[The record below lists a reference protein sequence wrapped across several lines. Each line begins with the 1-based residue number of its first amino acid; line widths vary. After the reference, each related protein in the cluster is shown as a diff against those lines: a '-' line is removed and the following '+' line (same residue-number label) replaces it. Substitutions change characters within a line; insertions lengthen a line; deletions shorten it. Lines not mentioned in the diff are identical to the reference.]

1 MKKRIRTSIILL
13 IVAMVFIAFA
23 FGLNAVRF
31 GYEDYLP
38 EQKAADKWGAG
49 ESYSLIS
56 AFFSK
61 NDTMTKNEAEYIAQE
76 INSGLISDSMADSEE
91 VSGMWT
97 YAYSAE
103 EDASVSNGNA
113 TVTAVATVFGGDFFY
128 IHDYE
133 FVYGWHL
140 KDDVASTDFV
150 VIDEVMAWQIFG
162 SSDVCG
168 MEITINEELYTV
180 CGVLKQNYEKD
191 WSSLYGEKPRVF
203 MLYSSSGARDLYS
216 DVEVVELLLPNPIS
230 KYAENLAKN
239 VISGKAE
246 FVETSGKFDFFTLL
260 RRIPELDTMGVRDK
274 EISYPYWENY
284 SIIMEVKSAKMLS
297 CQLVLA
303 GFGVVFL
310 VAAVII
316 ALKCIG
322 KRSGSMKRFMLFAL
336 IIFSAGAVSGCGKE
350 EIPEKVSVE
359 HVYRP
364 KFIDMP
370 EEMNYANNIIYTED
384 RIYISG
390 VVYDEEWNAT
400 NMLISMDMNGENLQ
414 ECKVP
419 EIDKSAYADNV
430 FVLDDGTKAMKIV
443 FYSYDEVTYESSE
456 RHQIIY
462 FDEEGKILNEVE
474 LSAVIDSMWAE
485 DEYKYLERFDMDDK
499 GNMYMYANGTICV
512 MSSKGEEIYRGKFEL
527 SDNSYME
534 KMVVKSSGG
543 MDIFYNVWSDTESNS
558 YYRTVDIVNGKMG
571 EEKEVPQAIK
581 NNMYNLFEDRDGNYY
596 YSDNLGVYTINMETG
611 EKQEVLNWLN
621 SDISENVNNMTALS
635 ADVFAART
643 YDYTNN
649 YKEQIMFLTKV
660 PDDEVVPKYVIE
672 LAGVYVSSDIK
683 NAAVRF
689 NRNNNDYRIS
699 ITDYSVY
706 CTDEDWELGYTML
719 NNDIML
725 GNIPDI
731 LCVPYNVQLEN
742 YVSKGLFADLNEYMD
757 MDESFNRDEYL
768 TNIFEAYEVDG
779 GLYELVTQFNVVTL
793 AGKTKNLKGMT
804 GWTMEEFYEFAG
816 QLPED
821 VQLLFDTTRDAFV
834 SMALM
839 YCYED
844 FVNMDTGECEFD
856 GEEFKKLLEF
866 AKSLSTTYMW
876 EEENNG
882 GDYDASFW
890 EEYDK
895 FLANDKA
902 ILQNMHLGS
911 FSSFLSAVNYTFCD
925 EITMIGYPA
934 SDRKGTVIG
943 ESGSRL
949 AMSAKS
955 GVKDGVWEVFKY
967 FLSEDY
973 QDSLN
978 WSFPVKI
985 SSLEKMAQKELE
997 QAQKQNDMDYG
1008 YDVDIMVD
1016 VYYGESTDTRVLTQ
1030 EDVDTIME
1038 LIKSLNR
1045 ISKNDQELTAIITE
1059 EVAPYFDNKKS
1070 VDAVADIIQSRAQI
1084 FIYQRR

>member
-1 MKKRIRTSIILL
+1 MKERIRKSIILL
-13 IVAMVFIAFA
+13 IVSIGFIALA
-23 FGLNAVRF
+23 FVLNLVRL
-31 GYEDYLP
+31 GYEDRLP
-38 EQKAADKWGAG
+38 EQKAADNWGAG

-61 NDTMTKNEAEYIAQE
+61 NDTMTKNQADYIAQE
-76 INSGLISDSMADSEE
+76 INSALISDSIAASEE
-91 VSGMWT
+91 VPDMWT

-103 EDASVSNGNA
+103 ENVSVSNGDA
-113 TVTAVATVFGGDFFY
+113 TVTAVATVFAGDFFY

-140 KDDVASTDFV
+140 KDDASVTNFA

-162 SSDVCG
+162 SSNVCG
-168 MEITINEELYTV
+168 MEMTINEEPYTI
-180 CGVLKQNYEKD
+180 CGVLRQSYEQE
-191 WSSLYGEKPRVF
+191 WSSIYGEKPRVF
-203 MLYSSSGARDLYS
+203 ILYSSTGARDLYS

-230 KYAENLAKN
+230 EYAENLAKGA
-239 VISGKAE
+239 ISGSAE
-246 FVETSGKFDFFTLL
+246 IVETSEKFSFLTLL
-260 RRIPELDTMGVRDK
+260 KRIPELYRMGVREK

-284 SIIMEVKSAKMLS
+284 SILMEVKSVKMLL
-297 CQLVLA
+297 CQLILA
-303 GFGVVFL
+303 GVGGLLFL
-310 VAAVII
+310 TSVII
-316 ALKCIG
+316 AIKSIG
-322 KRSGSMKRFMLFAL
+322 KRMKTFVLFAL
-336 IIFSAGAVSGCGKE
+336 VIFSAGTMSGCGKE
-350 EIPEKVSVE
+350 EIPEKVAVE

-364 KFIDMP
+364 KFIDIP

-390 VVYDEEWNAT
+390 VVYDEQWNAT
-400 NMLISMDMNGENLQ
+400 NMLISMDMDGENLQ

-419 EIDKSAYADNV
+419 EVDNTGYTDSI
-430 FVLDDGTKAMKIV
+430 FILDNNIKAMKIV
-443 FYSYDEVTYESSE
+443 FYSYDEITYESSE
-456 RHQIIY
+456 SHQVLY
-462 FDEEGKILNEVE
+462 FDEEGGILNEIE
-474 LSAVIDSMWAE
+474 LTPVIDSMWTEE
-485 DEYKYLERFDMDDK
+485 DYKYLERFDMDGE
-499 GNMYMYANGTICV
+499 GNMYIYANGTICV
-512 MSSKGEEIYRGKFEL
+512 INAKGEEIYRGKFDL
-527 SDNSYME
+527 SDNAYVE

-558 YYRTVDIVNGKMG
+558 YYRTVDIVNGKLG
-571 EEKEVPQAIK
+571 EEKEVPKAIE
-581 NNMYNLFEDRDGNYY
+581 NNMYNLFADSDGNYY

-635 ADVFAART
+635 EDTFVART

-689 NRNNNDYRIS
+689 NRNSNDYRIS

-706 CTDEDWELGYTML
+706 CTDDDWELGYTML

-742 YVSKGLFADLNEYMD
+742 YVSKGLFADLNEYMIN
-757 MDESFNRDEYL
+757 DESFNRDEYL

-779 GLYELVTQFNVVTL
+779 CLYELVTEFNIVTL
-793 AGKTKNLKGMT
+793 AGKTKNLNGMT
-804 GWTMEEFYEFAG
+804 GWTMEEFYKFAE

-856 GEEFKKLLEF
+856 GEAFKKLLEF
-866 AKSLSTTYMW
+866 AKGLSTTYMW
-876 EEENNG
+876 EEENSSG
-882 GDYDASFW
+882 GYDASFW

-895 FLANDKA
+895 FLINDKA
-902 ILQNMHLGS
+902 ILQNMYIGS
-911 FSSFLSAVNYTFCD
+911 FSSYLSTINYTFCD

-973 QDSLN
+973 QDSLD

-985 SSLEKMAQKELE
+985 SSLEKMAQEELE
-997 QAQKQNDMDYG
+997 QAQKRSDMDYG
-1008 YDVDIMVD
+1008 YDIMGEVD
-1016 VYYGESTDTRVLTQ
+1016 VYYGESTDVRVLTQ
-1030 EDVDTIME
+1030 EDVDTIMG

-1059 EVAPYFDNKKS
+1059 EIAPYFDNKKS
-1070 VDAVADIIQSRAQI
+1070 VDSVADIIQSRAQI